1 MNLLEIPLTRR
12 GVEFL
17 DLMKSWQALKEVNET
32 KYKTVSKQT
41 LQLCLNRA
49 YIELK
54 DYYAFVVYQE
64 NFMSPKARGV

>member
-1 MNLLEIPLTRR
+1 
-12 GVEFL
+12 
-17 DLMKSWQALKEVNET
+17 MKSWQALKEVNET